1 MTGTH
6 WGWLIQRSKFIHLFF
21 CSNLEN
27 KTQWQLPGSPWHT
40 LSPIERAT
48 CSQFRFPRGK
58 NPSALPGRCPLG
70 SPRLGPQGWGCAAG
84 GRGDGPQPLLSSRQ
98 ACLGAAVLCFRTR
111 TPQPSPGSGERMGR
125 VRGWPQEES
134 FLSLKPD
141 GKDQGLGTW
150 ESPRQRSGFP
160 QGGEWAASIPWGKG
174 GEVGAGDLCLLC
186 P

>member
-1 MTGTH
+1 MQVTGTH

-125 VRGWPQEES
+125 VRGWAGGVGWAGGIIPIAEARWQGSGTGNLGES
-134 FLSLKPD
+134 QAKIRVPT
-141 GKDQGLGTW
+141 G
-150 ESPRQRSGFP
+150 R
-160 QGGEWAASIPWGKG
+160 
-174 GEVGAGDLCLLC
+174 
-186 P
+186 